1 MKSKDKMATKVE
13 QNAKQ
18 VGKDEASNNNNFM
31 MSQSATAER
40 KEGLKTSMSGVA
52 IVKGRKPLGTCL
64 PFGGRIDQ
72 HRLSLLPSE
81 KTEPD
86 LFNETFCSQCVDNS
100 SKSQGKTRFDAR
112 RQEQMQICSTDF
124 KLVNLNSGDTR
135 LVDGLLTTTL
145 CSTEL

>member
-1 MKSKDKMATKVE
+1 MATKVK
-13 QNAKQ
+13 QNANQ
-18 VGKDEASNNNNFM
+18 VDKDEANNNNIFF
-31 MSQSATAER
+31 MSQPTITAER
-40 KEGLKTSMSGVA
+40 KEDLKTSMSGVA
-52 IVKGRKPLGTCL
+52 IVTERKPFQSIHSMCL

-86 LFNETFCSQCVDNS
+86 LFNETCCSQCGDNS